1 MVTMKRLTSI
11 LFILSLALIVVAQNS
26 VESKEILDKTYA
38 GYMASDGINLSFT
51 SSMGQ
56 AGDTNLYPQT
66 GEAFIKGDKFR
77 LEMDEMTVWFDGTT
91 QWVLLKEV
99 EEVNISN
106 PTDSELASISPLALL
121 KIYTD
126 GYTLNAPVSNTV
138 NNQNVYS
145 INMLAVS
152 ANNDIKEI
160 SVAIDKTTNRLVQVI
175 LTTTN
180 NLITKINITNYND
193 NFKFNDTEFT
203 FNRSDYPGVEI
214 IDLR

>member
-1 MVTMKRLTSI
+1 
-11 LFILSLALIVVAQNS
+11 
-26 VESKEILDKTYA
+26 
-38 GYMASDGINLSFT
+38 
-51 SSMGQ
+51 
-56 AGDTNLYPQT
+56 
-66 GEAFIKGDKFR
+66 
-77 LEMDEMTVWFDGTT
+77 MDEMTVWFDGTT
-91 QWVLLKEV
+91 QWVLLNEV
-99 EEVNISN
+99 DEVNISN

-175 LTTTN
+175 LTTSN
-180 NLITKINITNYND
+180 NLITKIDITNYND

-214 IDLR
+214 VDLR